1 MSSKRFCKCIQ
12 QPGILF
18 VALLALMAG
27 HADGGVGLD
36 LPDPLGLDRFAST
49 PPRSLAPKKNWP
61 PRIDVRPSRFLDIG
75 SRLLEEESM
84 RIMVYEEIAGSP
96 HGLPVVMPLAEWNR
110 LRHHYDTSR
119 FLTSQLGREIR
130 RRAGDRGGL
139 VDIKIPFRVPRGLSA
154 ITGEGETHLNITAR
168 QRMDLSGISQFTD
181 GEAQSAAT
189 RNSKFPTIAFEQ
201 ESQVNVNGEIGD
213 KITVNLEQNSN
224 RQLDLSE
231 SLRLRYTGDEDA
243 IIHTVEAG
251 NTNLNLPGTRLIGF
265 NAGRGGLFGIKGE
278 GKLGGFDLTVV
289 TTQDKGSSNRKTFQ
303 GQAEEFSDE
312 IRDFAYMEN
321 VYFFF
326 DRVHRRAFPDDPATR
341 DLIETN
347 SVDVYINDFNDLNDI
362 EDRAFPGLA
371 LSVWTSDGTP
381 DEEISRARPGGIGEG
396 AFHQLDRS
404 NYLIDPRGYLVLTN
418 TRVSGG
424 AALAVAYRTVD
435 GRNFGDVGFIQG
447 ANSQRVQLKLLKSKN
462 QTSSSETW
470 DLAWKNVYSLSGRQI
485 EPEGF
490 DLRILKEIPGQEDLD
505 SEGGKPYIQIFEL
518 DTHTN
523 NSSASSPPDNRVD
536 TDNGNNIPG
545 LNLALGH
552 LVFPFLEP
560 FGDAGS
566 DSAPIKEPV
575 PELYS
580 ENNRTTRAEKSKYF
594 MRFTSRSRATRFN
607 LAAGVIEGSE
617 VVRLNNRQLVRGT
630 DYTIDYNF
638 GALTFIGDAA
648 NQVSDPT
655 ANLKIDFDSKDP
667 FGGFGQ
673 QKSLLGV
680 RLEHS
685 LDDQFSFLGMTV
697 LYSSQSTPSQ
707 RVRVGQEPARTFIWD
722 ANARL
727 RYKPE
732 LLTDIVNWIPFVNT
746 SQQSQID
753 VDLEVAQSI
762 PNPNT
767 KGIAYIDDF
776 EGSQE
781 ELRFPVFKGSWTQ
794 ASTPVRNGRRLDPS
808 VIRKGRL
815 TWYTPITRDR
825 ISQLEIQPNRT
836 DLTTEQAIID
846 ILQLRFEAARTLGDG
861 QPGFPDRIRDNTRGR
876 PEESWAGIMTNLGG
890 WDLSRS
896 KFIEIWI
903 KGAGGKLHLDLGEV
917 SERIDLPIGSV
928 TDQFRTEDEPIGGLL
943 TGDGIATAAEDLG
956 LDGLTD
962 QEEAGP
968 FSERFP
974 GVPIPAD
981 PAGDNFADV
990 NTDKPRG
997 DPERYPAGING
1008 TQGNS
1013 PERNSLPDTEDLNK
1027 NGFLDQDNDFVRY
1040 NVDLGTNRGLN
1051 PETGSYTDGISV
1063 LVDGTKSDSS
1073 SNPWRLIRI
1082 PLRGQRSPRTVEGA
1096 PDTTFSSLIDFARL
1110 WIEHN
1115 ASREE
1120 ISIWEFKAVGN
1131 DWQEDD
1137 QPLTN
1142 ISGDFEVSSIGTD
1155 NPIYISP
1162 PNLQLEQDPT
1172 TGLILT
1178 ERSLAVNFENLAI
1191 GETITASRTFVQ
1203 GEDYTQYNKMRL
1215 FVHGGDNTT
1224 TFPAP
1229 EDSTGGVLTPIE
1241 LILRFSPSKGDTQN
1255 VYEFRRGVYQG
1266 WESNTLEIDLELMT
1280 QLKGQ
1285 LLDLRTAQVE
1295 SDTTT
1300 LTLSAG
1306 ETLVAYSRER
1316 NQITT
1321 LGPEPIYV
1329 ARGNPSLNR
1338 IKSFTLGLRNR
1349 SDNTR
1354 GEGQAPSIGQALS
1367 GELWVDE
1374 LTVDGVRKNKA
1385 ISALASVRTVLADL
1399 GNLNIELERRSG
1411 DFQDL
1416 QGVASGNTSS
1426 RIVLNTDINLHKFL
1440 PQRWQTSIPVRYSY
1454 NRTASVPRIRR
1465 GSDIV
1470 LTPDQKNNESDV
1482 NAQSRL
1488 NLTFRKRAA
1497 RENPSLFSRV
1507 FFDRVDAS
1515 INLVSA
1521 TTTNGAITRRRSN
1534 KNDQLT
1540 GTFNYNLNLP
1550 QKQSVKPFKWFPL
1563 LKSVKEADFFY
1574 LPSTVRYGIR
1584 FNRNI
1589 RDQRDFSA
1597 VPGDTVNAPIQ
1608 SHTENF
1614 NLNESYDVKL
1624 LPFRSLTANY
1634 KLGIDRDLRGA
1645 LKVSGL
1651 QFGHETGR
1659 TQTFTVGYTPKIF
1672 RWLTTNVQ
1680 YNANYRENLET
1691 GGQKIAIGNL
1701 RRGLT
1706 VNNQNQSS
1714 LRLGFNFASFFR
1726 GLARPK
1732 RNIAFRLIGRAGATV
1747 NNVNASVARTKRFGL
1762 FGLRKRPA
1770 LGYQFG
1776 FADTTD
1782 VAAFVTGGL
1791 TRTNSRTVEDRADVG
1806 ASIRLPAGFSVQSNA
1821 NYNHNRTFNQSNTE
1835 EKRSKLPDLNFSWRG
1850 AERLPVLRWLWTS
1863 ANVNSSFQK
1872 SKTKRGEPGVLDGVF
1887 HALDTLTITNDIQA
1901 TQLSPMVS
1909 LSTRWKNG
1917 MSTTFQSTRTKTTD
1931 LRFQRNIQKN
1941 DEGRFPTQA
1950 ERTIGTTITEAS
1962 SMRAQVRYSIRP
1974 SIFGT
1979 LESNIDL
1986 DLSFD
1991 TTGNTSLEIPRQIE
2005 GAPAPEVDPAAEPDP
2020 TIDASGGQFRRNE
2033 STVRGTIG
2041 AQYRFSSHFTG
2052 GMSFGHQRRRDKL
2065 RELTN
2070 LSFEFR
2076 LFGEIEFN

>member
-1 MSSKRFCKCIQ
+1 MAVRVEA
-12 QPGILF
+12 GI
-18 VALLALMAG
+18 
-27 HADGGVGLD
+27 GLSI
-36 LPDPLGLDRFAST
+36 PDPLRIGRFAPD
-49 PPRSLAPKKNWP
+49 PPRSLAPKASWP
-61 PRIDVRPSRFLDIG
+61 PRVDVRPSRFLDIG
-75 SRLLEEESM
+75 SQLIDDGSM
-84 RIMVYEEIAGSP
+84 RIMVYEEIGGSP
-96 HGLPVVMPLAEWNR
+96 HGLPVVMPIVEWNR

-119 FLTSQLGREIR
+119 FLTSQLGREIKSR
-130 RRAGDRGGL
+130 TGDRGGL
-139 VDIKIPFRVPRGLSA
+139 IDIKIPFRVPKGLSA

-168 QRMDLSGISQFTD
+168 QRMDLSGVSQFTD
-181 GEAQSAAT
+181 GEAQSAAN
-189 RNSKFPTIAFEQ
+189 RNSKVPTIAFEQ

-231 SLRLRYTGDEDA
+231 SLRLRYTGEEDA

-265 NAGRGGLFGIKGE
+265 NAGRGGLFGIKGK

-312 IRDFAYMEN
+312 IRDFAFMEN

-326 DRVHRRAFPDDPATR
+326 DRVHRRAFPDDPVAR
-341 DLIETN
+341 ELIDIN
-347 SVDVYINDFNDLNDI
+347 NVDVYINDFNDLNDI

-381 DEEISRARPGGIGEG
+381 DEETSRAQPGGIEEG

-404 NYLIDPRGYLVLTN
+404 GYQIDPRGYLVLTN

-424 AALAVAYRTVD
+424 SALAVAYRTAD
-435 GRNFGDVGFIQG
+435 GRIFGDVGYIQT
-447 ANSQRVQLKLLKSKN
+447 ANAPRVQLKLLKSKN

-470 DLAWKNVYSLSGRQI
+470 DLAWKNVYSLSGRKI

-505 SEGGKPYIQIFEL
+505 SEGGKPYIQLFEL

-545 LNLALGH
+545 LNLLLGH

-566 DSAPIKEPV
+566 DSAPIAEPV
-575 PELYS
+575 PELYT

-617 VVRLNNRQLVRGT
+617 AVRLNNRRLVRGT
-630 DYTIDYNF
+630 DYKIDYNF
-638 GALTFIGDAA
+638 GAITFIGDAA
-648 NQVSDPT
+648 DQVSDPT

-673 QKSLLGV
+673 QKSLLGI

-685 LDDQFSFLGMTV
+685 LDDQFSFLGMTM

-727 RYKPE
+727 RYRPQI
-732 LLTDIVNWIPFVNT
+732 LTDIVNWIPFVNS
-746 SQQSQID
+746 SQQSQMDI
-753 VDLEVAQSI
+753 DLEVAQSI

-767 KGIAYIDDF
+767 KGIAYVDDF

-794 ASTPVRNGRRLDPS
+794 SSTPVRNGRRLDPEL
-808 VIRKGRL
+808 VRKGRL

-896 KFIEIWI
+896 KFLEIWI
-903 KGAGGKLHLDLGEV
+903 KGAGGKFHLDLGEI
-917 SERIDLPIGSV
+917 SERIDLPIGAI

-962 QEEAGP
+962 LEEGVL
-968 FSERFP
+968 FSEKWP
-974 GVPIPAD
+974 GVPVPTD

-990 NTDKPRG
+990 DTNKPRG
-997 DPERYPAGING
+997 DPDRYPSGING
-1008 TQGNS
+1008 AQGNS

-1027 NGFLDQDNDFVRY
+1027 NGFLDQNNDFVRY
-1040 NVDLGTNRGLN
+1040 SVDLSTNRGLN
-1051 PETGSYTDGISV
+1051 PETGSYADGISV

-1073 SNPWRLIRI
+1073 STPWRLIRI
-1082 PLRGQRSPRTVEGA
+1082 PLRGQRAPRTIEGS
-1096 PDTTFSSLIDFARL
+1096 PDTTFSSLIDFARV

-1137 QPLTN
+1137 QPPQNT
-1142 ISGDFEVSSIGTD
+1142 SGDFEVSSIGTD
-1155 NPIYISP
+1155 NPIYTPP

-1178 ERSLAVNFENLAI
+1178 ERSLAIDFENLAV

-1203 GEDYTQYNKMRL
+1203 GEDYTKYNTMRL
-1215 FVHGGDNTT
+1215 FVHGGDNPT

-1229 EDSTGGVLTPIE
+1229 EDSAGLGLTPIE
-1241 LILRFSPSKGDTQN
+1241 IILRFSPSKGDSQN

-1266 WESNTLEIDLELMT
+1266 WESNTLEIDLELLT

-1285 LLDLRTAQVE
+1285 LLDLRTAQLQ

-1300 LTLSAG
+1300 LALSAG
-1306 ETLVAYSRER
+1306 ELLVDYNRER
-1316 NQITT
+1316 NQIRT
-1321 LGPEPIYV
+1321 LGPEPTYLV
-1329 ARGNPSLNR
+1329 RGNPSLNR
-1338 IKSFTLGLRNR
+1338 IKSFTLALHNR
-1349 SDNTR
+1349 SDSLMSE
-1354 GEGQAPSIGQALS
+1354 GEAPSIGQALS

-1374 LTVDGVRKNKA
+1374 LTLDGVRKNRA
-1385 ISALASVRTVLADL
+1385 FSALASVRTVIADL

-1416 QGVASGNTSS
+1416 QGAASGNTTS
-1426 RIVLNTDINLHKFL
+1426 RAVLNTDVNLGKFL
-1440 PQRWQTSIPVRYSY
+1440 PQHWQVAIPVRYSY
-1454 NRTASVPRIRR
+1454 NRTKSVPRIRR

-1497 RENPSLFSRV
+1497 RENPRLLSQV

-1515 INLVSA
+1515 INLVSS

-1550 QKQSVKPFKWFPL
+1550 KKKSIKPFKWVPL
-1563 LKSVKEADFFY
+1563 FKSVKEAELFY
-1574 LPSTVRYGIR
+1574 LPSTVRYGVR
-1584 FNRNI
+1584 FNRNV

-1597 VPGDTVNAPIQ
+1597 VPSDTLNAPIE

-1645 LKVSGL
+1645 LQVSGL

-1659 TQTFTVGYTPKIF
+1659 TQNVTVGFTPKIF
-1672 RWLTTNVQ
+1672 RWLTTNAQ
-1680 YNANYRENLET
+1680 YNANYRETLET
-1691 GGQKIAIGNL
+1691 GGQKTAIGNL

-1706 VNNQNQSS
+1706 VNSQNQAS
-1714 LRLGFNFASFFR
+1714 LRLGLNFASFFR

-1732 RNIAFRLIGRAGATV
+1732 RNILFRLVGRAGSTI
-1747 NNVNASVARTKRFGL
+1747 NNVNSSIARNKQFGL
-1762 FGLRKRPA
+1762 FGLRERPA

-1776 FADTTD
+1776 LSDTAD
-1782 VAAFVTGGL
+1782 VQAFETGGL
-1791 TRTNSRTVEDRADVG
+1791 TRTNSRTVQDRADIG
-1806 ASIRLPAGFSVQSNA
+1806 ASVRLPAGFSIQSNA
-1821 NYNHNRTFNQSNTE
+1821 NYNHNRTFAQSNAE
-1835 EKRSKLPDLNFSWRG
+1835 EKRTTLPDLNVSWRG
-1850 AERLPVLRWLWTS
+1850 IERLPVFRWLWTS

-1872 SKTKRGEPGVLDGVF
+1872 SKTRRGEPGVLDGFF
-1887 HALDTLTITNDIQA
+1887 HALDTLTITNDIRT
-1901 TQLSPMVS
+1901 TQLSPMIS

-1917 MSTTFQSTRTKTTD
+1917 MSTTFQTTNTKTTD

-1950 ERTIGTTITEAS
+1950 ERTIGTTITEVS
-1962 SMRAQVRYSIRP
+1962 TLRAQIRYSIKP
-1974 SIFGT
+1974 SIFGS

-1991 TTGNTSLEIPRQIE
+1991 TSGNTSLEIPRQIVDAI
-2005 GAPAPEVDPAAEPDP
+2005 GSGRVDDAPAPEVDPAAEPDP

-2033 STVRGTIG
+2033 STVRGTLG

>member
-1 MSSKRFCKCIQ
+1 
-12 QPGILF
+12 
-18 VALLALMAG
+18 
-27 HADGGVGLD
+27 
-36 LPDPLGLDRFAST
+36 
-49 PPRSLAPKKNWP
+49 
-61 PRIDVRPSRFLDIG
+61 
-75 SRLLEEESM
+75 
-84 RIMVYEEIAGSP
+84 MVFEQIAGTP
-96 HGLPVVMPLAEWNR
+96 QGLPVVMSLNEWNR
-110 LRHHYDTSR
+110 LRHDHDTSR

-130 RRAGDRGGL
+130 RRDGDRGGL

-154 ITGEGETHLNITAR
+154 ITGEGETRLNITAR
-168 QRMDLSGISQFTD
+168 QRMDLSGVSQFTD

-189 RNSKFPTIAFEQ
+189 QNSKFPTIAFEQ

-243 IIHTVEAG
+243 IIHTIEAG

-278 GKLGGFDLTVV
+278 GTLGGFDLTVV

-312 IRDFAYMEN
+312 IRDFAFLEN

-326 DRVHRRAFPDDPATR
+326 DQVHRRAFPDDPTQR
-341 DLIETN
+341 DLIDIN

-371 LSVWTSDGTP
+371 LAIWSSEGVP
-381 DEEISRARPGGIGEG
+381 DEETSREHPGGIEEG
-396 AFHQLDRS
+396 AFHQLDRAS
-404 NYLIDPRGYLVLTN
+404 YQIDPRGYLVLTN

-424 AALAVAYRTVD
+424 SALAVAYRTVD
-435 GRNFGDVGFIQG
+435 GRRFGDVGFIPG
-447 ANSQRVQLKLLKSKN
+447 PNATRVQLKLLKSKN
-462 QTSSSETW
+462 QTSSSVTW
-470 DLAWKNVYSLSGRQI
+470 DLAWKNVYSLSGRNI

-545 LNLALGH
+545 LNLRDGH

-560 FGDAGS
+560 FGKAGS
-566 DSAPIKEPV
+566 DSAPIAEPV
-575 PELYS
+575 PDLYT

-594 MRFTSRSRATRFN
+594 LRFTSRSRATRFN

-630 DYTIDYNF
+630 DYTIEYNF
-638 GALTFIGDAA
+638 GTISFIGDAA

-673 QKSLLGV
+673 QKSLLGI
-680 RLEHS
+680 RLEHP
-685 LDDQFSFLGMTV
+685 LDDQFSFLGMTM
-697 LYSSQSTPSQ
+697 LYSSQSTPAQ

-732 LLTDIVNWIPFVNT
+732 ILTDIVNWIPFVNS
-746 SQQSQID
+746 SQQSQMDI
-753 VDLEVAQSI
+753 DLEVAQSI

-781 ELRFPVFKGSWTQ
+781 ELRFPIFKGSWSQ
-794 ASTPVRNGRRLDPS
+794 ASTPVRGGRKLNPD
-808 VIRKGRL
+808 VTRKGRL

-836 DLTTEQAIID
+836 DLTTEKAITD
-846 ILQLRFEAARTLGDG
+846 ILQLRFEAARTLGNG
-861 QPGFPDRIRDNTRGR
+861 LPGFPDRIRDNTRGR
-876 PEESWAGIMTNLGG
+876 PEESWAGLMTNLGG

-903 KGAGGKLHLDLGEV
+903 KGADGRMHIDLGEI
-917 SERIDLPIGSV
+917 SERIDLPLGED

-943 TGDGIATAAEDLG
+943 TGDGIATSAEDLG

-962 QEEAGP
+962 SEEAVL
-968 FSERFP
+968 FRERWP
-974 GVPIPAD
+974 NAPVPAD
-981 PAGDNFADV
+981 PAGDNFSDV
-990 NTDKPRG
+990 NLDAPRD
-997 DPERYPAGING
+997 DPDRYPSGVNG

-1027 NGFLDQDNDFVRY
+1027 NGFLDQENNFVRY
-1040 NVDLGTNRGLN
+1040 SFDLSTNRGFN
-1051 PETGSYTDGISV
+1051 PESGSYVDGISV
-1063 LVDGTKSDSS
+1063 LVDGTKSDST
-1073 SNPWRLIRI
+1073 SNPWRLIRL
-1082 PLRGQRSPRTVEGA
+1082 PLRGQRAPRTVEGT
-1096 PDTTFSSLIDFARL
+1096 PDTTFSTLIDFARV
-1110 WIEHN
+1110 WIEHD

-1137 QPLTN
+1137 QPATN
-1142 ISGDFEVSSIGTD
+1142 VSGDFEVSSIGTD
-1155 NPIYISP
+1155 NAIYMP
-1162 PNLQLEQDPT
+1162 PPDLDLEQDPT

-1178 ERSLAVNFENLAI
+1178 ERSLAFDFEELAVN
-1191 GETITASRTFVQ
+1191 ETVTASRTFVQ
-1203 GEDYTQYNKMRL
+1203 GEDYTRYGTMRL

-1229 EDSTGGVLTPIE
+1229 EDSLSGRLTPLE
-1241 LILRFSPSKGDTQN
+1241 LFLRFSPAKDDTLN
-1255 VYEFRRGVYQG
+1255 IYEFRLGVYQG
-1266 WESNTLEIDLELMT
+1266 WEANTLEIDLELMT

-1285 LLDLRTAQVE
+1285 LLDLRTAQAE
-1295 SDTTT
+1295 SDTLSLS
-1300 LTLSAG
+1300 LTAG
-1306 ETLVAYSRER
+1306 DIPVDYSRER
-1316 NQITT
+1316 NQIRTI
-1321 LGPEPIYV
+1321 GPEPTYV
-1329 ARGNPSLNR
+1329 VRGNPSLNR
-1338 IKSFTLGLRNR
+1338 IKSFTLGLHNR
-1349 SDNTR
+1349 TDSLQAE
-1354 GEGQAPSIGQALS
+1354 GEAPSIPQSLS
-1367 GELWVDE
+1367 GQLWVDE
-1374 LTVDGVRKNKA
+1374 LTVDGIRKNRA
-1385 ISALASVRTVLADL
+1385 LSALASMRTVLADL
-1399 GNLNIELERRSG
+1399 GNFNMELERRSG

-1416 QGVASGNTSS
+1416 QGVASGNTTS
-1426 RIVLNTDINLHKFL
+1426 RIVLNTDMNLDKFL
-1440 PQRWQTSIPVRYSY
+1440 PSQWQTSIPIRYSY
-1454 NRTASVPRIRR
+1454 NRTTSVPRIRR

-1470 LTPDQKNNESDV
+1470 LTSDQKNNESDI
-1482 NAQSRL
+1482 NSQSRL

-1497 RENPSLFSRV
+1497 RENPRLLSKI
-1507 FFDRVDAS
+1507 FFERVDAS
-1515 INLVSA
+1515 INLVSSS
-1521 TTTNGAITRRRSN
+1521 TTNGAITRRRSN
-1534 KNDQLT
+1534 TNDQLT

-1550 QKQSVKPFKWFPL
+1550 QKQSVKPFKWVPL
-1563 LKSVKEADFFY
+1563 FKSLRETDFFY

-1589 RDQRDFSA
+1589 SDGSDFSA
-1597 VPGDTVNAPIQ
+1597 VVEEDPNRIDT
-1608 SHTENF
+1608 HTENF
-1614 NLNESYDVKL
+1614 TLNENYDIKL
-1624 LPFRSLTANY
+1624 LPFRSLTTNY

-1645 LKVSGL
+1645 LSVPGL
-1651 QFGHETGR
+1651 QFGHETSR
-1659 TQTFTVGYTPKIF
+1659 TQNFTVGYTPKMF
-1672 RWLTTNVQ
+1672 RWLTTNAQ
-1680 YNANYRENLET
+1680 YSAGYRENLET
-1691 GGQKIAIGNL
+1691 GGQRTPIGNL

-1706 VNNQNQSS
+1706 VNNQNQAS

-1726 GLARPK
+1726 GLSRPK
-1732 RNIAFRLIGRAGATV
+1732 RHFALRFIGRAGATV
-1747 NNVNASVARTKRFGL
+1747 NNVNASVARTKNLGL
-1762 FGLRKRPA
+1762 FGLRERPS
-1770 LGYQFG
+1770 LSYQFG
-1776 FADTTD
+1776 LTDTT
-1782 VAAFVTGGL
+1782 FVETFETGGL
-1791 TRTNSRTVEDRADVG
+1791 TRTNSKQIQDRADLG
-1806 ASIRLPAGFSVQSNA
+1806 ASLRLPAGFSVQSNV
-1821 NYNHNRTFNQSNTE
+1821 NFSHNRTFNNANAE
-1835 EKRSKLPDLNFSWRG
+1835 EKLTTLPDLSFSWRG
-1850 AERLPVLRWLWTS
+1850 IERLPILRWFWTS
-1863 ANVNSSFQK
+1863 TNVNSSYK
-1872 SKTKRGEPGVLDGVF
+1872 RTKTRRGEPASLDGIF
-1887 HALDTLTITNDIQA
+1887 HALDTLTITNDIRA
-1901 TQLSPMVS
+1901 TQMSPMVS
-1909 LSTRWKNG
+1909 LSTRWRNG
-1917 MSTTFQSTRTKTTD
+1917 MSTTLQTNRTKQTD
-1931 LRFQRNIQKN
+1931 LRFQRNIQRN
-1941 DEGRFPTQA
+1941 EEGRFPTQA
-1950 ERTIGTTITEAS
+1950 ERTIGTTITES
-1962 SMRAQVRYSIRP
+1962 SSLRAQLRYSIKP
-1974 SIFGT
+1974 SLFGS

-1986 DLSFD
+1986 DLTFD
-1991 TTGNTSLEIPRQIE
+1991 TSGNTTLEIPRDV
-2005 GAPAPEVDPAAEPDP
+2005 AVATPDPAPGPDPGADGAASDATDP
-2020 TIDASGGQFRRNE
+2020 TIDESGGQFRRNE
-2033 STVRGTIG
+2033 STWGAKIG

-2070 LSFEFR
+2070 LQFEFR

>member
-1 MSSKRFCKCIQ
+1 MSFKRFCWRAN
-12 QPGILF
+12 QPGILL
-18 VALLALMAG
+18 VALFTLWGSRTSAEIGLAA
-27 HADGGVGLD
+27 
-36 LPDPLGLDRFAST
+36 PDPLRMDRFAAK
-49 PPRSLAPKKNWP
+49 PPRNLAPKKTWP
-61 PRIDVRPSRFLDIG
+61 PQHDVTPSRFLDVG
-75 SRLLEEESM
+75 ARLLEQESM
-84 RIMVYEEIAGSP
+84 RIMVFEEMGGVP
-96 HGLPVVMPLAEWNR
+96 HGLPLVMQLAEWNR
-110 LRHHYDTSR
+110 LRHHHDATR
-119 FLTSQLGREIR
+119 FLTAQLGREIR

-139 VDIKIPFRVPRGLSA
+139 VDIKIPFRVPKGLSA
-154 ITGEGETHLNITAR
+154 LTGEGETRLNITAR

-278 GKLGGFDLTVV
+278 GTLGGFDLTVV

-326 DRVHRRAFPDDPATR
+326 DRVHRRAFPYEPPAR
-341 DLIETN
+341 DLIDIN
-347 SVDVYINDFNDLNDI
+347 SVDVYVNDFNDLNDI

-371 LSVWTSDGTP
+371 LSVWSSNGTP
-381 DEEISRARPGGIGEG
+381 DETTSRERPGGIEEG
-396 AFHQLDRS
+396 AFHQLERTT
-404 NYLIDPRGYLVLTN
+404 YQIDPRGYLVLTN

-424 AALAVAYRTVD
+424 AALAVAYRTTD
-435 GRNFGDVGFIQG
+435 GRNFGDVGYIQG
-447 ANSQRVQLKLLKSKN
+447 ANTPRVQLKLLKSKN

-470 DLAWKNVYSLSGRQI
+470 DLAWKNVYSLSGRNI

-505 SEGGKPYIQIFEL
+505 SEGGKPYIQLFQL

-566 DSAPIKEPV
+566 DSAPIAEPV
-575 PELYS
+575 PELYT

-638 GALTFIGDAA
+638 GSISFIGAA
-648 NQVSDPT
+648 ADQVSDPT

-680 RLEHS
+680 RLEHA
-685 LDDQFSFLGMTV
+685 LDDQFSFLGMTM
-697 LYSSQSTPSQ
+697 LYSSQSTPGQ

-727 RYKPE
+727 RYRPE
-732 LLTDIVNWIPFVNT
+732 ILTDIVNWIPFVNS
-746 SQQSQID
+746 SQQSQMDI
-753 VDLEVAQSI
+753 DLEVAQSI

-767 KGIAYIDDF
+767 KGIAYVDDF
-776 EGSQE
+776 EGTQE
-781 ELRFPVFKGSWTQ
+781 ELRFPIFKNSWTQ
-794 ASTPVRNGRRLDPS
+794 ASTPVRNGRALDS
-808 VIRKGRL
+808 DIIRKGRL

-861 QPGFPDRIRDNTRGR
+861 LPGFPDRIRDNTRGR
-876 PEESWAGIMTNLGG
+876 PENSWAGIMSNLGG

-896 KFIEIWI
+896 KFLEVWI
-903 KGAGGKLHLDLGEV
+903 RGSGGKLHIDLGEV
-917 SERIDLPIGSV
+917 SERIDLPLGGLS
-928 TDQFRTEDEPIGGLL
+928 DQFRTEDEPIGGLL

-956 LDGLTD
+956 LDGLAD
-962 QEEAGP
+962 QEEAVL
-968 FSERFP
+968 FSQKWP
-974 GVPIPAD
+974 GVPVPDD
-981 PAGDNFADV
+981 PAGDNFDDV
-990 NTDKPRG
+990 NTDRG
-997 DPERYPAGING
+997 RNDPDRYPSGLNG

-1027 NGFLDQDNDFVRY
+1027 NGFLDQENNFVRY
-1040 NVDLGTNRGLN
+1040 SVDLATDRGFN
-1051 PETGSYTDGISV
+1051 AESGSYTDGVSV
-1063 LVDGTKSDSS
+1063 LVEGTRSDSS
-1073 SNPWRLIRI
+1073 NTPWRLIRI
-1082 PLRGQRSPRTVEGA
+1082 PLRGQRSPRTIEGT
-1096 PDTTFSSLIDFARL
+1096 PDTTFSSLIDFARV

-1137 QPLTN
+1137 QPPTN

-1155 NPIYISP
+1155 NPIYVPP
-1162 PNLQLEQDPT
+1162 PNLELEQDPT

-1178 ERSLAVNFENLAI
+1178 ERSLAVNFEDLAV

-1203 GEDYTQYNKMRL
+1203 GEDYTRYSKMRL
-1215 FVHGGDNTT
+1215 FVHGGDNPD

-1229 EDSTGGVLTPIE
+1229 QDSAGAGLTPLE
-1241 LILRFSPSKGDTQN
+1241 LILKFSPSKGDTLN
-1255 VYEFRRGVYQG
+1255 VYEFHRSVYEG

-1285 LLDLRTAQVE
+1285 LLDFRTARLE
-1295 SDTTT
+1295 SDSTT
-1300 LTLSAG
+1300 LSLSAG
-1306 ETLVAYSRER
+1306 EILVAYSKER
-1316 NQITT
+1316 NQIRT
-1321 LGPEPIYV
+1321 LGPEPTYIV
-1329 ARGNPSLNR
+1329 RGNPSLNR
-1338 IKSFTLGLRNR
+1338 IKSFTLGLHNR
-1349 SDNTR
+1349 SDSVTVGGVALVGR
-1354 GEGQAPSIGQALS
+1354 PLS

-1374 LTVDGVRKNKA
+1374 LTVDGIRKNKA

-1399 GNLNIELERRSG
+1399 GNLNLELERRSG

-1416 QGVASGNTSS
+1416 QGAASGNTTS
-1426 RIVLNTDINLHKFL
+1426 RIVLNTDMNLDKLL
-1440 PQRWQTSIPVRYSY
+1440 PQQWQTSIPIRYSY
-1454 NRTASVPRIRR
+1454 NRTSSVPRIRR

-1470 LTPDQKNNESDV
+1470 LTSDQQANESDV
-1482 NAQSRL
+1482 NSQSRL

-1497 RENPSLFSRV
+1497 REDPRLLSLV
-1507 FFDRVDAS
+1507 LFDRVDAS
-1515 INLVSA
+1515 VNLVSSS
-1521 TTTNGAITRRRSN
+1521 TTNGAITRRRAN

-1550 QKQSVKPFKWFPL
+1550 QKKSIKLFKWVPVF
-1563 LKSVKEADFFY
+1563 KSVKESEFFY

-1597 VPGDTVNAPIQ
+1597 VPGDTLNAPIET
-1608 SHTENF
+1608 HTENF
-1614 NLNESYDVKL
+1614 NLNESYDIKL

-1659 TQTFTVGYTPKIF
+1659 TQTFTVGFTPKIF
-1672 RWLTTNVQ
+1672 RWLTTNAQ
-1680 YNANYRENLET
+1680 YNANYRDNLET
-1691 GGQKIAIGNL
+1691 GGQRIAIGNL

-1706 VNNQNQSS
+1706 VNNQNQGS
-1714 LRLGFNFASFFR
+1714 LRLGFNFATFFR

-1732 RNIAFRLIGRAGATV
+1732 RNVFLRLIGRAGATV
-1747 NNVNASVARTKRFGL
+1747 NNVNTSVARTKRLGL
-1762 FGLRKRPA
+1762 FGLRKRPSA
-1770 LGYQFG
+1770 AYQFG
-1776 FADTTD
+1776 FADTTQ
-1782 VAAFVTGGL
+1782 VATFETGGL
-1791 TRTNSRTVEDRADVG
+1791 TRTNSKSVQDRADVG

-1821 NYNHNRTFNQSNTE
+1821 NYNHNRTFNNASTE
-1835 EKRSKLPDLNFSWRG
+1835 EKLTTLPDLNFSWRG
-1850 AERLPVLRWLWTS
+1850 VERLPILRWLWTS
-1863 ANVNSSFQK
+1863 GNVNSSFQQ
-1872 SKTKRGEPGVLDGVF
+1872 SKTKRGEPAVLDGVF
-1887 HALDTLTITNDIQA
+1887 HALDTLTITNDIRA

-1917 MSTTFQSTRTKTTD
+1917 MSTTVQTTRTKTTD

-1950 ERTIGTTITEAS
+1950 ERTIGTTITRATNL
-1962 SMRAQVRYSIRP
+1962 RAQMRYSIKP

-1986 DLSFD
+1986 DLTFD
-1991 TTGNTSLEIPRQIE
+1991 RTGNTTLEIPRQID
-2005 GAPAPEVDPAAEPDP
+2005 AVPPPDPDPNTDPDP
-2020 TIDASGGQFRRNE
+2020 TIDESGGQFRRNE
-2033 STVRGTIG
+2033 ASWRAQIG

-2070 LSFEFR
+2070 LSYEFR